1 MFFDIP
7 FSGVHYATGILKPT
21 SDTGAGVLGRFPRAI
36 LVKVSVLLAYLTPF
50 PDNEVFLS
58 LSLSQV
64 KSEGETDYASIRSS
78 SHQAALKAY
87 PDLCLLP
94 VKELSATRQIA
105 IQDVVDS
112 QFVGSSRDAISWLD
126 NTAQK
131 QGAAFLKMPVLA
143 DQTLFNSFTEKSRG
157 RNRTTLIELPKS
169 KAGTPASA
177 TSTRGKGSR
186 KRAPSAAA
194 AKSTRAIRPR
204 KGGAVPIQQQSDF
217 PDLGTDLDS
226 SFESDAAEQQTVMMI
241 PARQQQAQ
249 KEQEQLQKEQEQRLL
264 REREQEESQQ
274 LQKEQEQRLL
284 REREHEVAK
293 LHQEQSATVLQL
305 QQSKLD
311 ILKLEMER
319 DAATSKAKSDQELAL
334 LHAQVESLKSE
345 AQSAAVLEKEKL
357 TRMHQMG
364 ADQAKVAM
372 LEQQRDL
379 AEKHTAETHIMHCEQ
394 MEKLA
399 EAAERQAQRSQ
410 NHHSHILQAMAMG
423 SAQSGTDMLQIL
435 NVASGNRHQQQQ
447 MNQQLAPAGN
457 DER

>member
-1 MFFDIP
+1 
-7 FSGVHYATGILKPT
+7 
-21 SDTGAGVLGRFPRAI
+21 
-36 LVKVSVLLAYLTPF
+36 
-50 PDNEVFLS
+50 
-58 LSLSQV
+58 
-64 KSEGETDYASIRSS
+64 
-78 SHQAALKAY
+78 
-87 PDLCLLP
+87 
-94 VKELSATRQIA
+94 
-105 IQDVVDS
+105 
-112 QFVGSSRDAISWLD
+112 
-126 NTAQK
+126 
-131 QGAAFLKMPVLA
+131 
-143 DQTLFNSFTEKSRG
+143 
-157 RNRTTLIELPKS
+157 
-169 KAGTPASA
+169 
-177 TSTRGKGSR
+177 
-186 KRAPSAAA
+186 
-194 AKSTRAIRPR
+194 
-204 KGGAVPIQQQSDF
+204 
-217 PDLGTDLDS
+217 
-226 SFESDAAEQQTVMMI
+226 
-241 PARQQQAQ
+241 
-249 KEQEQLQKEQEQRLL
+249 
-264 REREQEESQQ
+264 
-274 LQKEQEQRLL
+274 
-284 REREHEVAK
+284 
-293 LHQEQSATVLQL
+293 
-305 QQSKLD
+305 
-311 ILKLEMER
+311 MER